1 METNT
6 IGVHSTQLQGQ
17 KNNAVQQ
24 FEKNAQINTK
34 QSQNLSILQQ
44 SYEVS
49 LSTGNE
55 SQALLYKAAIE
66 QLNEVLEPDLGNR
79 PLDSALESGLDV
91 SPEAVADRIVTMTTG
106 MFSNYLDIHP
116 ELSEEAALERF
127 MNLIG
132 EGILQ
137 GFEEAREILDG
148 LNVLEG
154 EIASNI
160 DQTYDLVLEGL
171 DEFTRSFGYA
181 ADNLALD
188 DEAFITRE
196 SELIGDEAFGIP

>member
-66 QLNEVLEPDLGNR
+66 QLNEVLEPDLGSR

-188 DEAFITRE
+188 VTQE